1 MSNIYSTHISKL
13 KVNISKSFI
22 LLNVIWIFSFTFLPR
37 EYYNYFLIFSSA
49 ISIFSLGKILNH
61 QLKKDNPLNIFSY
74 TLAFSIPLSLIISIF
89 NLNFSLIPFQ
99 ILFLFYSAI
108 SVQNNKE
115 FAYRLFFYAYLWS
128 LFILVSKIL
137 LGFSSTEM
145 FMFSKNMLI
154 LPFYPLTSLVLIWNF
169 SKRRKLIYSFVF
181 LLICIYSF
189 SIGNIFLGFS
199 FFLSVFLPDKKG
211 LSAVV
216 QNFKISKKLLISSL
230 FLPISY
236 GGAFFIIKKL
246 SNNFIGISAI
256 GSLLAGN
263 FYTIV
268 DLPRFQ
274 VIKYYI
280 SQLNL
285 IKFMLGAQIENFPI
299 NTWGVDAAFYKNPHN
314 TLIYMHNSNG
324 IAGFLVFFCF
334 LTGAFYYF
342 TNVSMQGGIIFLSI
356 LLRSLSDTILVA
368 SGIGAFIIY
377 LPFIIEIQKKNEL
390 VNSIK
395 NLKR

>member
-1 MSNIYSTHISKL
+1 
-13 KVNISKSFI
+13 
-22 LLNVIWIFSFTFLPR
+22 
-37 EYYNYFLIFSSA
+37 
-49 ISIFSLGKILNH
+49 
-61 QLKKDNPLNIFSY
+61 
-74 TLAFSIPLSLIISIF
+74 
-89 NLNFSLIPFQ
+89 
-99 ILFLFYSAI
+99 
-108 SVQNNKE
+108 
-115 FAYRLFFYAYLWS
+115 
-128 LFILVSKIL
+128 
-137 LGFSSTEM
+137 M

-169 SKRRKLIYSFVF
+169 SKIRKLIYSFVF
-181 LLICIYSF
+181 LLICIYSL

-199 FFLSVFLPDKKG
+199 FFLSVFLPYNKG

-216 QNFKISKKLLISSL
+216 KNYKISKKLLISTL

-256 GSLLAGN
+256 GSLLSGN
-263 FYTIV
+263 FYTII

-280 SQLNL
+280 SELNL
-285 IKFMLGAQIENFPI
+285 FKFIFGAQIENFPI
-299 NTWGVDAAFYKNPHN
+299 NTLGVDAEFMRNSHN

-324 IAGFLVFFCF
+324 IAGLLVFFCF
-334 LTGAFYYF
+334 LAGALYYL

-377 LPFIIEIQKKNEL
+377 LPFIIEIQRKNEL
-390 VNSIK
+390 VNSIN